1 MERVLER
8 ERRGWAE
15 ALISVASSGLSR
27 WEFPPPPTT
36 QMVSSPRIYA
46 IFSFSST

>member
-8 ERRGWAE
+8 ERRGWAVGGGGGS
-15 ALISVASSGLSR
+15 LISIASPDQNGIVSR
-27 WEFPPPPTT
+27 
-36 QMVSSPRIYA
+36 VYS